1 VEIAHGNAAAFEKA
15 GVGWASFGSA
25 SAFSTQTLPTNAEP
39 NGA

>member
-1 VEIAHGNAAAFEKA
+1 VEIAHGNATAFEKV

-25 SAFSTQTLPTNAEP
+25 SAFSTQTLPANAEP